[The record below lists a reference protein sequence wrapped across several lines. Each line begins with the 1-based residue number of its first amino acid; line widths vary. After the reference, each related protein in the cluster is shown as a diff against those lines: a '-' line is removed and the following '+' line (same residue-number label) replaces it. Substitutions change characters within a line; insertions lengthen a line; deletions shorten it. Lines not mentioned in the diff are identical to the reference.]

1 MANYIFFVTRCTIC
15 RKPAEV
21 EEEEN
26 SCIVSFRM
34 DKKKCIS
41 YTLIAC
47 GNMAWPSQK
56 CEKKSSKCARVY
68 CHLKASSFVC
78 LSVVDDDMK

>member
-34 DKKKCIS
+34 DKKNAYHTPLLHVETWHGHHKS
-41 YTLIAC
+41 VRKKAPNVLAFIAI
-47 GNMAWPSQK
+47 
-56 CEKKSSKCARVY
+56 
-68 CHLKASSFVC
+68 
-78 LSVVDDDMK
+78 